1 MTFTVIKTK
10 CDPQAG
16 KDKKL
21 PTNSYL
27 VEYEDEGGVLSHDL
41 LGANKQV
48 DVFDHYYDKYK
59 KGLKKI
65 IQTEGRAN
73 SKTWSFPKKDEK
85 KSAKH
90 PLDPP
95 PAPKKK

>member
-1 MTFTVIKTK
+1 MTFTVIKAK

-27 VEYEDEGGVLSHDL
+27 VEYEDEGGVMSHDL
-41 LGANKQV
+41 LVANKQV

-73 SKTWSFPKKDEK
+73 SKTWSMPVKEK
-85 KSAKH
+85 TKGNH